1 VEAEVVDTEAA
12 EAAGSLTVA
21 EAVEAA
27 VAEEEVF

>member
-1 VEAEVVDTEAA
+1 VEAEVADTEAA
-12 EAAGSLTVA
+12 GPLAVA